1 MFFHVGLFYFSPPF
15 LTVGGERNANHY
27 KIDFMIFSP
36 MVETVGNEENNWVI
50 VNSKHNF
57 L

>member
-1 MFFHVGLFYFSPPF
+1 MENVF
-15 LTVGGERNANHY
+15 
-27 KIDFMIFSP
+27 IFSP
-36 MVETVGNEENNWVI
+36 TVETVGNEENNWDI

>member
-1 MFFHVGLFYFSPPF
+1 MRFHVGLFYFSPPF
-15 LTVGGERNANHY
+15 LTVGADRNANRY

-36 MVETVGNEENNWVI
+36 TVETVGNEENIWVT